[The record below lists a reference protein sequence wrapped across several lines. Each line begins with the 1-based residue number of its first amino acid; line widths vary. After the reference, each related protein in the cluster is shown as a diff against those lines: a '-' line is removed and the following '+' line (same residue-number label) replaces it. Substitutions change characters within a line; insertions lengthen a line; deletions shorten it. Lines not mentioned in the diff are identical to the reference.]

1 MDVLIVDDE
10 LLARQRLARMVEKID
25 GFSVVAE
32 ADNADDAMVAI
43 TAHDPDIVLLDIQM
57 PGRDGLSLARDIA
70 ALDDPPAIIFCTAF
84 DQYALDAF
92 GTNAV
97 GYLLKP
103 VKAEQLLQVL
113 EKATKL
119 NKIQRDAAQRSVGQ
133 QVAGQQHDTQ
143 GGGNKKPDPRRENQ
157 RMHISAKTRRGV
169 ELIPLEDVRYFLADH
184 KYVTVFHRNGEHLL
198 DETLKELEEEFAGRF
213 VRIHRNSLV
222 SIKHIEALE
231 RTPQGQYQVRLAD
244 TEMRPVISRRHVSD
258 LKDLLKMM

>member
-10 LLARQRLARMVEKID
+10 ALARQRLARMVEKIE
-25 GFSVVAE
+25 GFCVAAE
-32 ADNADDAMVAI
+32 ADGADEAMVAI
-43 TAHDPDIVLLDIQM
+43 AAHDPDIVLLDIQM

-70 ALDDPPAIIFCTAF
+70 ALEDPPAIIFCTAY

-119 NKIQRDAAQRSVGQ
+119 NKIQRVAAQKTPASKK
-133 QVAGQQHDTQ
+133 DTQ
-143 GGGNKKPDPRRENQ
+143 RT
-157 RMHISAKTRRGV
+157 HISAKTRRGV
-169 ELIPLEDVRYFLADH
+169 ELIPLDDVRYFLADH
-184 KYVTVFHRNGEHLL
+184 KYVTVYHRNGEHLL
-198 DETLKELEEEFAGRF
+198 DETLKELEEEFNGRF

-222 SIKHIEALE
+222 AIKHIEALE

-244 TEMRPVISRRHVSD
+244 TEMRPIISRRHVSD
-258 LKDLLKMM
+258 LKELLKAI

>member
-10 LLARQRLARMVEKID
+10 LLARQRLVRMVEKME
-25 GFSVVAE
+25 GFAVAAE
-32 ADNADDAMVAI
+32 AEGAEDAMAAI
-43 TAHDPDIVLLDIQM
+43 AAHDPDIVLLDIQM

-70 ALDDPPAIIFCTAF
+70 ALEDPPAIIFCTAY

-119 NKIQRDAAQRSVGQ
+119 NKIQRVAAQ
-133 QVAGQQHDTQ
+133 QHPVT
-143 GGGNKKPDPRRENQ
+143 KKENQ
-157 RMHISAKTRRGV
+157 RSHISAKTRRGV
-169 ELIPLEDVRYFLADH
+169 ELIPLDDVRYFLADH

-198 DETLKELEEEFAGRF
+198 DETLKELEEEFSGRF

-231 RTPQGQYQVRLAD
+231 RTSQGQYQVRLAD

-258 LKDLLKMM
+258 LKELLKII